1 MALRLACFTAIAA
14 TTLSLSASASAAFFW
29 KAPDL
34 RGEPVTGGEP
44 GILTGTLPG
53 ATPDELRSA
62 LVWNLRSGLN
72 VAALQCQFEPTLLT
86 RNQYNALLD
95 NHREELAKA
104 YQVLSNYF
112 KRTDKKAGQTKLDQ
126 YGTRTYSS
134 FSAVLAQYTFCETA
148 SSVGSQAIFAPK
160 GQLYKVAEMRMREFR
175 KSLALAGEQ
184 QFRFWIPP
192 YQPLLP
198 SFEDRCWK
206 KENKKQKEETLSPS
220 CGWTRG

>member
-1 MALRLACFTAIAA
+1 MALRLSHFAISAA
-14 TTLSLSASASAAFFW
+14 AMLLLPGGASAAFFW

-34 RGEPVTGGEP
+34 RGEPVTGAEP
-44 GILTGTLPG
+44 GVLTGTLPG
-53 ATPDELRSA
+53 ATPAELRAA
-62 LVWNLRSGLN
+62 LLWNFRSGLN

-86 RNQYNALLD
+86 RNQYNAMLD
-95 NHREELAKA
+95 NHREELAAA

-112 KRTDKKAGQTKLDQ
+112 QRTDKKNGQTKLDQ

-134 FSAVLAQYTFCETA
+134 YSTVLGQYTFCETA
-148 SSVGSQAIFAPK
+148 GSIGREAIFAPK
-160 GQLYKVAEMRMREFR
+160 GQLHVVAEQRTRELR

-192 YQPLLP
+192 YTPLLP
-198 SFEDRCWK
+198 PFDDRCWK
-206 KENKKQKEETLSPS
+206 KNELRDR

>member
-1 MALRLACFTAIAA
+1 MALRLSSFVAA
-14 TTLSLSASASAAFFW
+14 AFLAFAPAAASAAFFW

-34 RGEPVTGGEP
+34 HGEPVTGAEP
-44 GILTGTLPG
+44 GVLTGTLPG
-53 ATPDELRSA
+53 ATPAELRAA

-86 RNQYNALLD
+86 RDQYNALLD
-95 NHREELAKA
+95 NHRDELAAA

-112 KRTDKKAGQTKLDQ
+112 KRTDKKNGQTKLDQ

-134 FSAVLAQYTFCETA
+134 FSTVLAQYTFCEAA
-148 SSVGSQAIFAPK
+148 SAIGEEAIFAPK
-160 GQLYKVAEMRMREFR
+160 GQLYKVAEKRMRELR

-192 YQPLLP
+192 YSPLLP
-198 SFEDRCWK
+198 PLDDRCWK
-206 KENKKQKEETLSPS
+206 KTDLRNRDG
-220 CGWTRG
+220 CNWTRG